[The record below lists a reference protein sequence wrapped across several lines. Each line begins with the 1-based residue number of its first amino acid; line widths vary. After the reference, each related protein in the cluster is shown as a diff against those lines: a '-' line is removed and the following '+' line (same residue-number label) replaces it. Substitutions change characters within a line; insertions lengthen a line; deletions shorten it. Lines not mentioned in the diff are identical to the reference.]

1 MWEYHKSARHQAVI
15 DEMKV
20 AADRSAAQTK
30 AAAIKLGRERD
41 AKLALTEHE
50 MKRVATLAKT
60 KRLRAERLALAAEVQ
75 SKTLT
80 SGTKTSSRRRS
91 K

>member
-1 MWEYHKSARHQAVI
+1 MWEYHKSARHQAII
-15 DEMKV
+15 DEIKV
-20 AADRSAAQTK
+20 DADRSAAQAKT
-30 AAAIKLGRERD
+30 AAIKLGRERD